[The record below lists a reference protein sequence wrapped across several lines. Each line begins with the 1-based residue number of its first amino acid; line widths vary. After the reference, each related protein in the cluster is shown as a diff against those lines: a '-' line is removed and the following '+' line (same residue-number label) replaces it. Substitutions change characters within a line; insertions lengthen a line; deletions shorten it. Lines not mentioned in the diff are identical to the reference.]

1 MPTAKT
7 ELFETDLQ
15 ESAVMFKALGHPA
28 RLAIL
33 NFLSETNSCFTGDI
47 SQEIPLGRTTV
58 NQHLNELKKAGLIQG
73 HISGIKTNY
82 CLNPEVLEKL
92 KGSMEKL
99 INTSEL
105 LRTFKLRITNL
116 SGWCWHEAHKYL
128 IG

>member
-1 MPTAKT
+1 MPTAKN
-7 ELFETDLQ
+7 ELFEEQLQ

-33 NFLSETNSCFTGDI
+33 NFLAETNSCYTGDI

-73 HISGIKTNY
+73 HVTGIKTNY

-92 KGSMEKL
+92 KISMEKL
-99 INTSEL
+99 INTVNCCGP
-105 LRTFKLRITNL
+105 FN
-116 SGWCWHEAHKYL
+116 CD
-128 IG
+128 